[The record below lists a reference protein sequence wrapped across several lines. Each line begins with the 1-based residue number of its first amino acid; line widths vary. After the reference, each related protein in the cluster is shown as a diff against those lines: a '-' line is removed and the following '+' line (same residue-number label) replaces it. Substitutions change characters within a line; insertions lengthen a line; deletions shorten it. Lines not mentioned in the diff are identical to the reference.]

1 MDRPGSGLRRLT
13 ALLVV
18 LNLAVLAA
26 GWAGSRWLDQGTPPV
41 TFNAAKIQLRED
53 VLPAQEA
60 ARQAPAGVS
69 RQAQAAPASACQV
82 WEGLD
87 ADGLAQVE
95 AYLRQAGVDEKD
107 YDLVV
112 STRLG
117 WWVFIPP
124 MESMA
129 ALQVVMDDARAKGV
143 KDMSPI
149 RSGQLANALV
159 LGTFPTLEGARRHAA
174 DMEKKGVRGVR
185 FSPRPGTGAVRLVAL
200 RESTVLQ
207 QALSGPWPP
216 GLAPKPCPAMQP

>member
-18 LNLAVLAA
+18 LNLAVLLA
-26 GWAGSRWLDQGTPPV
+26 GWAGSRWLRQGTPLM
-41 TFNAAKIQLRED
+41 TFNADKIQLLED
-53 VLPAQEA
+53 VLPSAESKREPA
-60 ARQAPAGVS
+60 VLPSQAKAGPGADC
-69 RQAQAAPASACQV
+69 RV
-82 WEGLD
+82 WDGLD

-95 AYLRQAGVDEKD
+95 AHLRQAGVGEKD

-129 ALQVVMDDARAKGV
+129 ALQVVMEDARAKGV
-143 KDMSPI
+143 RDMAPI
-149 RSGQLANALV
+149 RGGQWANALV
-159 LGTFPTLEGARRHAA
+159 LGTFPGLEGARRHAA
-174 DMEKKGVRGVR
+174 DMEKKGLNGVR
-185 FSPRPGTGAVRLVAL
+185 FAPRPGTGPVRLVAV
-200 RESTVLQ
+200 RESPGLG

-216 GLAPKPCPAMQP
+216 GLAPKPCQPEN